1 MAEKMRPCRVCRNSV
16 AESAKSCPKCGSED
30 PLGKKAAK
38 KSNGRMVGLVVIVI
52 ACVAWV
58 GYFGPVSPLYVLSH
72 LIDYT
77 PVSR

>member
-1 MAEKMRPCRVCRNSV
+1 
-16 AESAKSCPKCGSED
+16 
-30 PLGKKAAK
+30 
-38 KSNGRMVGLVVIVI
+38 MVGLVVIVI